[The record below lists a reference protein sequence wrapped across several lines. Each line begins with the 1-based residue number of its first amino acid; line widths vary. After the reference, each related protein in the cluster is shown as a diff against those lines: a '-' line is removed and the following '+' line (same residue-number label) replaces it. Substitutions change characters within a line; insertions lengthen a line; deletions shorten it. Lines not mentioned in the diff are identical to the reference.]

1 MLVNLGM
8 SASLHATLAFY
19 MGTVAG
25 FVALG
30 GLLVLLARRVGVPRI
45 KSISFLDDF
54 FAIALLLAV
63 IVLGLANTTWLKPDY
78 MNTVA
83 PWLVSILTLRPEVTT
98 MSSIGL
104 ATEAHVL
111 VSLVFIGCAPLGK
124 MNHVLSLLFSPTI
137 AGKSSELT
145 AQGSGTEESVISG
158 RGQEGSQRLMKGR
171 GRER

>member
-8 SASLHATLAFY
+8 SASIHATLAFY

-25 FVALG
+25 FVTLG
-30 GLLVLLARRVGVPRI
+30 GLLVLLARRVVMPRI

-63 IVLGLANTTWLKPDY
+63 IVFGLANTTWLKPDY

-83 PWLVSILTLRPEVTT
+83 PWLVSILTFHPEVAT
-98 MSSIGL
+98 MSGVSL
-104 ATEAHVL
+104 VTEAHVL
-111 VSLVFIGCAPLGK
+111 VSLVFIGYAPLGK

-137 AGKSSELT
+137 VGKSYELT
-145 AQGSGTEESVISG
+145 AQGAGMEESIMRG